1 MLLAKLSLDTAI
13 LCAAVV
19 WLLFALTFAALG
31 RAEPGRRAV
40 WFWAAAYALG
50 AVRHVLSLADVQG
63 HYTSEAA
70 ALFALGATSLH
81 AAGAG
86 AAAGWRISKLALI
99 GVPVFAAALYL
110 AGRMA
115 GAPSALTALPIAML
129 IGGYLLAA
137 GWAFAVRARSEA
149 FHACLAVATTYGLW
163 GVLAATFPAWSR
175 LVPEFLPA
183 ATIVNMLLGAL
194 VGILLIVIALLETE
208 RRTRAFA
215 DEAQRAKR
223 RFEQVVDATSDW
235 VWEIDEQHRYT
246 FFSPRVE
253 EVTKA
258 DIPTLIGERR
268 DLFWANFPD
277 SPLWEDYR
285 AHLQARRPFRDFRYP
300 AISGDGRRITLSI
313 SGSPIFD
320 SSGRFEGYRGSGRDV
335 TEETIVGAIH
345 ETFAGPAAN
354 QVGIAFFQSLVA
366 RLGTVLGTGVAFIAR
381 IDGGDGIARSIAAYQ
396 EGANIDNFTY
406 ELSRSA
412 GRDALDGKPFVCL
425 ENARSRF
432 PDDTVLRDFELDS
445 YAAIALIG
453 ADSRA
458 IGILALGSRT
468 RCGDEHTI
476 RRALSAAAPRAA
488 AELDREISM
497 QAFREGDAR
506 FRAVIDNLPLSL
518 AARDLDGRF
527 VFSNRTYEGIVGIPA
542 EELLGRTLRE
552 LSSRFGDDVM
562 IRRIEAT
569 DRAVVDSGDI
579 VTEEATRADARHQ
592 GAMTTQF
599 VTEFPIRDAT
609 GTLVAVGSAAI
620 DITERKRMEDRLR
633 ISEERFRAVVD
644 NLPIAFQLKDLSGRY
659 LIANAAFANMI
670 GLPTDRIVG
679 HTLEDLETGV
689 VEPEFFRNARMADE
703 KLLSSGQAVSGEYVQ
718 PDPRGTGEM
727 VVVAMTKFP
736 IRGSAGQI
744 IAVGTALQDV
754 TADWQLSRERSA
766 REAEARASEAR
777 FRAVI
782 DNLPFGFHL
791 RDLEGRYVIVN
802 RAFEIARG
810 VPTAEILGKTPREL
824 ASHARY
830 PEGADGSEERHEAV
844 VKTGQTAMFELQ
856 LPDPHDPE
864 AKVHISVTKFPV
876 AAADGR
882 VSGVGS
888 LLIDV
893 TQRQRMDEAMRE
905 SEARLRSI
913 LDNMPYEFAAR
924 DRQGHFIIA
933 NRRYAEII
941 GASEGE
947 ILGET
952 PATLAGRLDLQD
964 FYAGWQE
971 NDRRVLDE
979 GQAWTFEAD
988 YFEPRD
994 RSRISPRL
1002 MSKFPIRDSKQE
1014 IVAVGT
1020 LAIDIS
1026 DRRRMELERDQRD
1039 AAIRENEARLRS
1051 VLNGMPYDFSARDR
1065 EGRFVFVGDRYAER
1079 LGLPAEQILGS
1090 NPDQIAERLGIPNLF
1105 SNWRE
1110 NDARVLSEGRPWS
1123 FEADYPMTGSGGK
1136 VSPYL
1141 ISKFP
1146 IRDAEGSIVAAATL
1160 GIDITERRRLELERD
1175 ARETALRQSEARFRA
1190 VIDHMPISFRLKDVQ
1205 GRLLIAN
1212 RIVEQVT
1219 GLSADEMLGLTTD
1232 EIAARS
1238 GLGESRSFHVED
1250 QQTVIETKKPLTREI
1265 TFETPN
1271 HPGVP
1276 QYWERTVFP
1285 VLDEHGSVS
1294 SVGFISID
1302 VTERRRFER
1311 ERQAR
1316 EAALRESEARFRAVV
1331 DNLPIGFQL
1340 KGRDQRYIMVNQA
1353 LAAMVGRT
1361 AEAMQG
1367 RTAEELS
1374 LAIGD
1379 PRLFAGAAADDR
1391 EVLEAR
1397 RTVSREVEE
1406 PDPKDPSRHIF
1417 LARIKFPLLDDS
1429 GNLVAIGT
1437 LVTDITERRRLESER
1452 AAREASIRESEARFR
1467 AVIDN
1472 MPIGL
1477 SIKTLDGRFV
1487 AVNRAHQSMMNI
1499 PATQSLGSTAPQIAT
1514 ERGLPGLYD
1523 RFVVADRVVL
1533 EQRRPETFEVTL
1545 PHASG
1550 PNGNNFYLISKFPIP
1565 DEAGETVS
1573 IGTMITDITGQKQ
1586 LTEAIAAREAD
1597 LRRVLA
1603 ALDMMREGITVEDRT
1618 GQVLYANHAARELI
1632 DRRRGALALLDAE
1645 MHNTK
1650 LIEQGH
1656 WSGEVTVRHSSRGAL
1671 EVRVDSV
1678 ALADGTVVSIV
1689 EDVTDDRARRRET
1702 EVLARRLQ
1710 HSEKMEALGRFA
1722 GGIAHDFNNLL
1733 GAIVGFAGFIAEDSG
1748 PEDSNRV
1755 YAERILAAGNR
1766 AKNVIQEILG
1776 FSRTDEPVKEL
1787 VVIGDLVR
1795 ETVDII
1801 HSTLAATTNI
1811 EVSTPDEPVAVAANG
1826 DQITR
1831 VLMNLLINASDALE
1845 GAAGNVRITVGTTEI
1860 GAGIDMEPARTSPGL
1875 DVVELPQGGWR
1886 SVAGRVLP
1894 GTYVTI
1900 DVADPGQGMSR
1911 DVLEKIYDPFFTTK
1925 GRGKGTGLG
1934 LPLVHGIVLAHAGA
1948 IIVETVPGQG
1958 SLFRILLPTA
1968 VAPVIRSRREA
1979 ADATAPG
1986 SGRVLIVDD
1995 DQDFGDMVQT
2005 ALDRAGYET
2014 AVINDPVE
2022 ALKVLSEDP
2031 AIWDLVVTDLNM
2043 PGLSG
2048 TELIGAIR
2056 KLRADLPCVLCTG
2069 FGLDID
2075 EQQALAL
2082 GASAFRRKPVDV
2094 AALIGDIGG
2103 LIRSAKP
2110 G

>member
-1 MLLAKLSLDTAI
+1 MLVAKLSLDTAI

-19 WLLFALTFAALG
+19 WFLFALTFAALG
-31 RAEPGRRAV
+31 RAEPNRRAV
-40 WFWAAAYALG
+40 WFWAAAYSVG
-50 AVRHVLSLADVQG
+50 AVRHAFSLSDVQG
-63 HYTSEAA
+63 HYLSETA
-70 ALFALGATSLH
+70 ALLALAATALH
-81 AAGAG
+81 AGGAI
-86 AAAGWRISKLALI
+86 AAAGSRISLLSLI
-99 GVPVFAAALYL
+99 GLPAAAAALYL

-115 GAPSALTALPIAML
+115 DPPSVLTALPMAL
-129 IGGYLLAA
+129 LVGGYLLVA
-137 GWAFAVRARSEA
+137 GWTFAVRAHREG
-149 FHACLAVATTYGLW
+149 FRACLALAITYGLW
-163 GVLAATFPAWSR
+163 GGLATSFPVWSR
-175 LVPEFLPA
+175 LAPELLPA
-183 ATIVNMLLGAL
+183 ATILNMLLGAF
-194 VGILLIVIALLETE
+194 VGILLIVISLLETE
-208 RRTRAFA
+208 RRTRALA
-215 DEAQRAKR
+215 DEAERAKQ
-223 RFEQVVDATSDW
+223 RFQQVVDATSDW
-235 VWEIDEQHRYT
+235 VWEIDDQYRYT

-258 DIPTLIGERR
+258 EIPTLIGQRR
-268 DLFWANFPD
+268 DLFWANYPD
-277 SPLWEDYR
+277 SPLWDDYR
-285 AHLQARRPFRDFRYP
+285 ARLQSRQAFRDFRYP

-313 SGSPIFD
+313 SGSPILD

-335 TEETIVGAIH
+335 TEETIVSAIH
-345 ETFAGPAAN
+345 ETFAGPVAN
-354 QVGIAFFQSLVA
+354 QVGDAFFQMLVV
-366 RLGTVLGTGVAFIAR
+366 RLGTVLGSDLVFIAR
-381 IDGGDGIARSIAAYQ
+381 IEGPAGPACSVAAYRD
-396 EGANIDNFTY
+396 GAIIDNFTY
-406 ELSRSA
+406 DLSGAACR
-412 GRDALDGKPFVCL
+412 GALDGQPFVRT
-425 ENARSRF
+425 EGARSHF
-432 PDDTVLRDFELDS
+432 PDDAVVRDFGLDC
-445 YAAIALIG
+445 YAAIALLG
-453 ADSRA
+453 ADGRV
-458 IGILALGSRT
+458 IGILVLGGRT
-468 RCGDEHTI
+468 RSSDDRTI
-476 RRALSAAAPRAA
+476 RTALSVAAPRAA

-497 QAFREGDAR
+497 RALREGDAR
-506 FRAVIDNLPLSL
+506 FRAVIDHLPLSL
-518 AARDLDGRF
+518 AARDIEGRF
-527 VFSNRTYEGIVGIPA
+527 IFSNLTYEGIAGIPA
-542 EELLGRTLRE
+542 ADLLGRTLRE
-552 LSSRFGDDVM
+552 LIPRFGSEDM

-579 VTEEATRADARHQ
+579 VTEEAARADARHA

-609 GTLVAVGSAAI
+609 GKLVAVGSAAI

-633 ISEERFRAVVD
+633 ISEERFRAVVE

-659 LIANAAFANMI
+659 LIANTAFASMI
-670 GLPTDRIVG
+670 GLPTERIVG

-689 VEPEFFRNARMADE
+689 TEPEFFRNTRMADE
-703 KLLSSGQAVSGEYVQ
+703 RLLSSGQAVSGEYIQ

-736 IRGSAGQI
+736 IRDSAGQI

-766 REAEARASEAR
+766 REAEARANEAR

-802 RAFEIARG
+802 RAFEAARG
-810 VPTAEILGKTPREL
+810 VPIAEILGKTPGEL
-824 ASHARY
+824 ASHARF
-830 PEGADGSEERHEAV
+830 PEGADGAEERHEAV
-844 VKTGQTAMFELQ
+844 IQSGKTMMFELQ
-856 LPDPHDPE
+856 LPDPRDPE
-864 AKVHISVTKFPV
+864 ANIHVSVTKFPV

-882 VSGVGS
+882 VAGVGS

-893 TQRQRMDEAMRE
+893 TQRQRMDEAVRE

-933 NRRYAEII
+933 NQRYAAII
-941 GASEGE
+941 GAREEE
-947 ILGET
+947 ILGQT
-952 PATLAGRLDLQD
+952 PATLAERFDLRD
-964 FYAGWQE
+964 FFAGWQE

-979 GQAWTFEAD
+979 GHAWTFEAE

-1065 EGRFVFVGDRYAER
+1065 EGRFVFVGDRYVER
-1079 LGLPAEQILGS
+1079 LGLPTEQILGS
-1090 NPDQIAERLGIPNLF
+1090 TPDQIAERLGIPNLF
-1105 SNWRE
+1105 SNWRD

-1123 FEADYPMTGSGGK
+1123 FEAEYPMTGSEGQL
-1136 VSPYL
+1136 SPYL

-1146 IRDAEGSIVAAATL
+1146 IRDAEGLIVAAATL

-1175 ARETALRQSEARFRA
+1175 TREAALRESEARFRA

-1212 RIVEQVT
+1212 RIVERVT
-1219 GLSADEMLGLTTD
+1219 GLSANEMLGLTTD
-1232 EIAARS
+1232 EIAVRA
-1238 GLGESRSFHVED
+1238 GLGEGRSFHAED
-1250 QQTVIETKKPLTREI
+1250 QQTVLETKKPTTREI
-1265 TFETPN
+1265 TFETPD
-1271 HPGVP
+1271 HPGLR

-1285 VLDEHGSVS
+1285 VLDEHGEVS

-1302 VTERRRFER
+1302 VTERRRLER

-1331 DNLPIGFQL
+1331 DNMPIGFQL

-1361 AEAMQG
+1361 AEEMQG

-1379 PRLFAGAAADDR
+1379 PRLFSGAAADDV
-1391 EVLEAR
+1391 EVLEER

-1406 PDPKDPSRHIF
+1406 PDPKDPNRQIA

-1429 GNLVAIGT
+1429 GKLVAIGT
-1437 LVTDITERRRLESER
+1437 MVTDITERRRLEGER
-1452 AAREASIRESEARFR
+1452 AAREASILESEARFR

-1487 AVNRAHQSMMNI
+1487 AVNGAHQSMMNM
-1499 PATQSLGSTAPQIAT
+1499 PASESLGSTAPRIAAD
-1514 ERGLPGLYD
+1514 RGMPGLYD
-1523 RFVVADRVVL
+1523 RFVAADRVVL

-1545 PHASG
+1545 PHPSG
-1550 PNGNNFYLISKFPIP
+1550 PDGHRFYLISKFPIP
-1565 DEAGETVS
+1565 DEAGDTVS

-1603 ALDMMREGITVEDRT
+1603 ALDMMREGITVEDRA

-1632 DRRRGALALLDAE
+1632 DQHRGALALLDAE
-1645 MHNTK
+1645 TQNAK
-1650 LIEQGH
+1650 LMAEGH
-1656 WSGEVTVRHSSRGAL
+1656 WSGEVTVSHSRRGDL

-1787 VVIGDLVR
+1787 VAIGELVR
-1795 ETVDII
+1795 ETVDIV
-1801 HSTLAATTNI
+1801 HSTLPATTSI
-1811 EVSTPDEPVAVAANG
+1811 EVSTPDEPLVVAANG

-1845 GAAGNVRITVGTTEI
+1845 GAGGNVRVIVGTTEI
-1860 GAGIDMEPARTSPGL
+1860 GAGMDVEPARASPGL

-1886 SVAGRVLP
+1886 SVAGQVLP
-1894 GTYVTI
+1894 GAYVTI
-1900 DVADPGQGMSR
+1900 DVSDPGQGMTR

-1948 IIVETVPGQG
+1948 IIVETVPGRG

-1968 VAPVIRSRREA
+1968 IAPVARFRNEVTV
-1979 ADATAPG
+1979 ATSPG
-1986 SGRVLIVDD
+1986 HGRVLIVDD
-1995 DQDFGDMVQT
+1995 DQDFGDMMQT

-2014 AVINDPVE
+2014 AVVNDPVE
-2022 ALKVLSEDP
+2022 ALEVLREDP
-2031 AIWDLVVTDLNM
+2031 SIWDLMVTDLNM

-2094 AALIGDIGG
+2094 AALIGDIGR
-2103 LIRSAKP
+2103 LIQSNKP
-2110 G
+2110 D